1 MTDEPT
7 LQEQFDAALAVLP
20 PKQRLFVE
28 EYLACLNAAEA
39 ARRAGYSEKTARQQG
54 QRLLTNVD
62 VAAALRFGFALRAM
76 PADEVLTRLA
86 DMARATADD
95 FLTIY
100 ESPLNDITGQPV
112 LGRDGQPIVR
122 YFPSLDLEKMR
133 ERGMLHLVKK
143 VTYTAHGPSVEL
155 YDAQAALTKL
165 GEYHKLF
172 GGKSVNLNVTPD
184 DLKAM
189 SDDDLDR
196 LAEQLDKAAR

>member
-1 MTDEPT
+1 MSEEPT
-7 LQEQFDAALAVLP
+7 FETALAVLT

-39 ARRAGYSEKTARQQG
+39 ARRAGYSEKTARSQG
-54 QRLLTNVD
+54 QRLLTYAD
-62 VAAALRFGFALRAM
+62 IATAIKRGLAERAM
-76 PADEVLTRLA
+76 PADEVLSRLA

-95 FLTIY
+95 FLEIY
-100 ESPLNDITGQPV
+100 ESPLTDIAGNPV
-112 LGRDGQPIVR
+112 LGKDGQPIVR
-122 YFPSLDLEKMR
+122 RFPSLDLEKMR

-155 YDAQAALTKL
+155 YDAQAALVKL